1 MTFDKFN
8 LSKPQCCTCT
18 LPTVSPCTCPLD
30 FPRPFCHKVLINS
43 CLLKSWGNCI
53 YFSHR
58 SVPLVAKRF
67 IYHFSH
73 RTRNISRVMPQKRQE
88 QEKRLGGFM
97 GYWMMV
103 GGSFLR
109 QGGRKGLKAKGQ
121 GNNAMQNFWQAWD
134 RKNGAQVLAV
144 LQLWQPL
151 GSLFFFIRFF
161 VFFFFFFLAA
171 LVLSIVGTNSYGTLL
186 PLYNIL
192 MPP

>member
-1 MTFDKFN
+1 MTSDKFN

-30 FPRPFCHKVLINS
+30 FPRPFCHEVLINS

-103 GGSFLR
+103 GGSFWWR
-109 QGGRKGLKAKGQ
+109 EGRKGLKAKGQ

-134 RKNGAQVLAV
+134 RKNGCSSSCSSSALATTW
-144 LQLWQPL
+144 L
-151 GSLFFFIRFF
+151 SLLLHQILR
-161 VFFFFFFLAA
+161 L
-171 LVLSIVGTNSYGTLL
+171 LLLLLLSRSGVVYCRN
-186 PLYNIL
+186 
-192 MPP
+192 